1 MNSIRKKIY
10 WGKLLGSPLRKYFL
24 TSQSVYVT
32 YGKFIWEVQNL
43 RVFSRLL
50 YVLKLNRQL
59 LLVDLAGWVNRG
71 ALPLLRFFV
80 SEILHNS

>member
-59 LLVDLAGWVNRG
+59 LLVDLAGWVN
-71 ALPLLRFFV
+71 
-80 SEILHNS
+80 